1 MNLKPL
7 FVPLLGAMGL
17 AAAILMPPHSRG
29 EVGPD
34 DPAFAALLK
43 EVAAQQVTMA
53 ENQTKIDEKL
63 AAITE
68 NVRLARAFASRGR

>member
-1 MNLKPL
+1 
-7 FVPLLGAMGL
+7 MGL
-17 AAAILMPPHSRG
+17 AAAILMPTHSSG

-34 DPAFAALLK
+34 DPAFATLLK
-43 EVAAQQVTMA
+43 DVAAQQVTMA

-68 NVRLARAFASRGR
+68 NVRLARAFSARGR